1 MCFSTII
8 TMTMNQWSCLNF
20 LNTTI
25 VRNNKKIDL
34 LCTPEEFKIWMTN
47 EAQLNDAVTIQF
59 SHLQSWVD
67 SLNMLKEITD
77 YRTELAEK
85 LAAFMNGVISKE
97 MLKERIETDLQQAAF
112 ILHFFKNKKIIVPT
126 ETHFEGFKSVILL
139 HLYELIETNDI
150 EKLCHCA
157 NPDCILVFINKT
169 GKRKWCSMK
178 ICGNRHKV
186 ERFSKKS
193 TSKKQGD
200 DIHKT

>member
-1 MCFSTII
+1 
-8 TMTMNQWSCLNF
+8 
-20 LNTTI
+20 
-25 VRNNKKIDL
+25 
-34 LCTPEEFKIWMTN
+34 MTN

-59 SHLQSWVD
+59 SYLQSWID
-67 SLNMLKEITD
+67 SLNMLKEITN

-139 HLYELIETNDI
+139 HLYGLIETNDI

>member
-8 TMTMNQWSCLNF
+8 TMTMNQWFCLNF

-59 SHLQSWVD
+59 SYLQSWID
-67 SLNMLKEITD
+67 SLN
-77 YRTELAEK
+77 
-85 LAAFMNGVISKE
+85 

-139 HLYELIETNDI
+139 HLYGLIETNDI

-200 DIHKT
+200 DIYKT